1 MKIKNGFILRE
12 MDDMN
17 IVVAVGERA
26 KAFNGV
32 ITLNSTATFMWKK
45 LEEGIS
51 EQDLVE
57 ALTAEYSVDSL
68 KAQADVKKFINTLL
82 DEDIL
87 DE

>member
-1 MKIKNGFILRE
+1 MKIKSNFILRE
-12 MDDMN
+12 MGDMN

-26 KAFNGV
+26 KEFNGV

-51 EQDLVE
+51 QEDLIK
-57 ALTAEYSVDSL
+57 ALTDEYDVDSL
-68 KAQADVKKFINTLL
+68 KAQADTKKFLNTLL
-82 DEDIL
+82 DEGVI

>member
-1 MKIKNGFILRE
+1 MKIKSNFILRE

-26 KAFNGV
+26 KEFNGV

-51 EQDLVE
+51 EQDLVKAVTE
-57 ALTAEYSVDSL
+57 EYSVDSL